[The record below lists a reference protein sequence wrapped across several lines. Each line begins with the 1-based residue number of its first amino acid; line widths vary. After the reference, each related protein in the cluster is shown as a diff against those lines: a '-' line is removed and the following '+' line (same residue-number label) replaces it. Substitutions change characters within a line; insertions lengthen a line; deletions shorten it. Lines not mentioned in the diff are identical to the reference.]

1 MPKELP
7 QQVPAA
13 KSTASIYWH
22 DYETFGVSSQLDFPA
37 QFAGVR
43 TNFELEILPDLPASS
58 FHCKPPPDYLPEP
71 LACLI
76 TGITPQ
82 FALANGL
89 SEPEFAKRVH
99 AEFAKAGTV
108 SAGYNSM
115 RFDEEFT
122 RQLLWR
128 NGFEPYERE
137 YANGNARFDLI
148 DVMRMTY
155 ALRPEGM
162 QWPIVDGKPS
172 FKLELLAK
180 ANQLEHSRAH
190 DALSDVYA
198 TLNLAR
204 KQKAAQPKLW
214 AHAFSMRHKN
224 VAASLLDYANATP
237 VLHVSQ
243 RFSAERGC
251 LALVLPL
258 ARHPSRSNQVIVYD
272 LSIEPG
278 PLLALNAEAIAERIY
293 VKAEDLP
300 EGEARIPLK
309 LVHLNRCPMLA
320 PLSVLKG
327 VDASRIQLDVTTCL
341 QHAEQI
347 KSALLAIQQ
356 KVRAVYALEP
366 PFPSADLAIDWPRQN
381 PALYDGFAPPKD
393 RAQLKALMQQ
403 EPKNWPV
410 PTPQFIDARLKAL
423 LQLYRARH
431 FPKTLSHAE
440 ASLWHAMRSARLQFG
455 ERSFSHFFGEIER
468 LRHTPEAAS
477 KQSLL
482 DALQAYGLS
491 LQTELAAN

>member
-1 MPKELP
+1 MTKAL
-7 QQVPAA
+7 PAA
-13 KSTASIYWH
+13 DSTASIYWH

-37 QFAGVR
+37 QFAGLR
-43 TNFELEILPDLPASS
+43 TNLELDILPDSPASS
-58 FHCKPPPDYLPEP
+58 FYCRPPPDYLPEP
-71 LACLI
+71 AACLI

-82 FALANGL
+82 FALENGL
-89 SEPEFAKRVH
+89 LEPAFAKRVH
-99 AEFAKAGTV
+99 GEFAKAGTV

-128 NGFEPYERE
+128 NGYEPYERE

-162 QWPIVDGKPS
+162 HWPIVDGKPS

-237 VLHVSQ
+237 VLHASQ
-243 RFSAERGC
+243 RFIAERGC

-258 ARHPSRSNQVIVYD
+258 AVHPSRSNQVIVYD
-272 LSIEPG
+272 LSVNPSQ
-278 PLLALNAEAIAERIY
+278 LLELDAEAIAERLY

-320 PLSVLKG
+320 PLSVLTG
-327 VDASRIQLDVTTCL
+327 VDTHRIQLDMAACL
-341 QHAEQI
+341 QHAERI
-347 KSALLAIQQ
+347 KTALLTIQQ

-366 PFPSADLAIDWPRQN
+366 PFPSADLATDWPRQN

-410 PTPQFIDARLKAL
+410 PTPEFIDSRIKAL

-431 FPKTLSHAE
+431 FPETLSNTE
-440 ASLWHAMRSARLQFG
+440 ARLWLKMRSARLEFG
-455 ERSFSHFFGEIER
+455 ERSFSHFFSEIDR
-468 LRHTPEAAS
+468 LRHTPEASS

-482 DALQAYGLS
+482 DALQSYGLG
-491 LQTELAAN
+491 LQREIAAA

>member
-1 MPKELP
+1 MPS
-7 QQVPAA
+7 A
-13 KSTASIYWH
+13 KSTESIYWH

-37 QFAGVR
+37 QFAGLR
-43 TNFELEILPDLPASS
+43 TNLALEILPDSSASS
-58 FHCKPPPDYLPEP
+58 FYCRPPADYLPEP
-71 LACLI
+71 VACLI

-82 FALANGL
+82 FALQNGL
-89 SEPEFAKRVH
+89 AEPEFAKRVH
-99 AEFAKAGTV
+99 AEFAQHGTV

-128 NGFEPYERE
+128 NGYQPYERE

-155 ALRPEGM
+155 ALRPEGIE
-162 QWPIVDGKPS
+162 WPVADGKPS

-180 ANQLEHSRAH
+180 ANQLEHTQAH
-190 DALSDVYA
+190 DALSDVHA

-224 VAASLLDYANATP
+224 IAASLLDYGNAVP

-258 ARHPSRSNQVIVYD
+258 ALHPSRSNQVIVYD
-272 LSIEPG
+272 LSIDPSQ
-278 PLLALNAEAIAERIY
+278 LLALDAEAIAERIY
-293 VKAEDLP
+293 VKTEDLP
-300 EGEARIPLK
+300 EGEARIALK

-320 PLSVLKG
+320 PIAVLKD
-327 VDASRIQLDVTTCL
+327 VDLARIQLDLPACL

-347 KSALLAIQQ
+347 KSKLAAIQQ
-356 KVRAVYALEP
+356 KVRSVYALEP
-366 PFPSADLAIDWPRQN
+366 PFPAIEVYKDWPRQN

-403 EPKNWPV
+403 PPEHWPV
-410 PTPQFIDARLKAL
+410 PTPEFIDARLKAL

-431 FPKTLSHAE
+431 FPETLSSDESA
-440 ASLWHAMRSARLQFG
+440 LWQSTRAAKLQFG
-455 ERSFSHFFGEIER
+455 ERSFSYFYSEISR
-468 LRHTPEAAS
+468 LRSAPEAAA
-477 KQSLL
+477 KQSVL
-482 DALQAYGLS
+482 DELQDYGLS
-491 LQTELAAN
+491 LQRELGIQ